1 MLAGHIAFPLV
12 PPLKLA
18 NLANWWGAMVGGGKE
33 LSPGEVATILHV
45 SPKTVTRWEKTGDLL
60 PSQRLPSGYRRYDPA
75 DVAAL
80 GEILAMPAG
89 KERDAALDARRKAN
103 LPEATSGK

>member
-1 MLAGHIAFPLV
+1 MAGHVAFPLV

-33 LSPGEVATILHV
+33 LSPGEVAALLHV
-45 SPKTVTRWEKTGDLL
+45 SPKTVTRWEKTGELM

-75 DVAAL
+75 DVEALGAILALPIGDARVAAL
-80 GEILAMPAG
+80 ADLRQRNLAKHG
-89 KERDAALDARRKAN
+89 R
-103 LPEATSGK
+103 S